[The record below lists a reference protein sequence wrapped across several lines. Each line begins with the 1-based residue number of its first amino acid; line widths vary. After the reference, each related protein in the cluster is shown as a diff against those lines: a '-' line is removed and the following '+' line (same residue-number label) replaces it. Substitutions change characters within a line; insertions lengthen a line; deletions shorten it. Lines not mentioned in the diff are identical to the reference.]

1 MTLVP
6 DCFLSILSDIDGSL
20 FLYYNF
26 CLCNSLKDRAP
37 KERIKSLPVPWDGQV
52 SFADAKVRLFLKP
65 AKTSAT
71 FLQGKRYKGD
81 IYIIYII
88 RARKMGR
95 GRTRLMGK
103 AGVRWHRTIRNEGS
117 MTGGTDG
124 RRGCDGITPYGTGN
138 FTKKKGQFYTARGIG
153 LHSTRRRATQHAASG
168 YTARG
173 IGLHS
178 TRRQTAS
185 YGEDSLMSFSE
196 DLEL

>member
-103 AGVRWHRTIRNEGS
+103 AGVRWHRTIRNGGS

-124 RRGCDGITPYGTGN
+124 RRGCDGIAPYGTGKWKGGLRLKMREGTEGLLEFSLVGLWRLGVKILRFSFFFSWLFRTFASVYN
-138 FTKKKGQFYTARGIG
+138 TKRHQET
-153 LHSTRRRATQHAASG
+153 
-168 YTARG
+168 
-173 IGLHS
+173 
-178 TRRQTAS
+178 
-185 YGEDSLMSFSE
+185 
-196 DLEL
+196 